1 MSRHWSRNMFGG
13 GGTLYWQ
20 GVWGPPTGHAYRYI
34 LKILMTAV
42 KCFFQRK
49 TSELLPSDQQRFP
62 PSLSLSLGCVC
73 ARCAPDWIRTWC
85 IGLYCMQWTQDLK
98 EHVKKPK
105 KKEIKRKFNG
115 FEVKYW
121 FNFTHETGFFQI
133 LNHVSLVN

>member
-1 MSRHWSRNMFGG
+1 MVIYYITVFNPVDRYILIGYYFHTTKILKVLFLQCENNKLLWCPGTDPGICLG

-62 PSLSLSLGCVC
+62 PSLSLFRVCVC
-73 ARCAPDWIRTWC
+73 QVHPRLNPHLMYRHVLHAVDTRFERTC
-85 IGLYCMQWTQDLK
+85 
-98 EHVKKPK
+98 
-105 KKEIKRKFNG
+105 
-115 FEVKYW
+115 
-121 FNFTHETGFFQI
+121 
-133 LNHVSLVN
+133 